1 LKPHEYNIN
10 IVSKI
15 IRKLHKRGVV
25 MKKPTCRLCNSSR
38 HYCIPMLKTFICEE
52 CLNKITT
59 IAIDDDDYDK
69 VKDALRDV
77 LRKNKEIIGIY

>member
-1 LKPHEYNIN
+1 
-10 IVSKI
+10 
-15 IRKLHKRGVV
+15 
-25 MKKPTCRLCNSSR
+25 
-38 HYCIPMLKTFICEE
+38 MLKTFICEE